1 MDLPDA
7 LAAALSA
14 GATDAQAAELL
25 EQAHAY
31 VRALE
36 ERLRA
41 AESGRNGSNG
51 AAVAVDA
58 PPLPPGL
65 PASPTRP
72 RTGSQD
78 RPRRPSEGGG
88 TAPGS
93 RRRVVLKI
101 GTASL
106 VNEHGLKIGQV
117 ATILDVVAELKRADL
132 DVLLVCSGAVGTGS
146 QVLSIR
152 ERPTSRPKIRA
163 LAAVGQAR
171 LIRELNHVLA
181 AVGVESAQI
190 LLSFANLGEY
200 EQSLNAQNTI
210 NELFAMNVVPIVNEN
225 DTTALEH
232 ARFGDNDRLAAM
244 VATVI
249 DADFLFLLTDVNGV
263 FTADPRRD
271 PTATR
276 IELITN
282 VDEVR
287 AKIRTDTGAGTS
299 FSTGGMDSKLVAAQI
314 ATRAG
319 VRTVVMRAADVRGI
333 PDYLARQLAVVDA
346 AAAQAGAGAAL
357 VVAAAPFGT
366 VFVEQ
371 RRKQHAR
378 KKWLQTLP
386 PKGKILVDEGA
397 ARAMRTR
404 KTLFAAG
411 VRAIVG
417 KFAAGDPVH
426 VCAERAPDVVLAVG
440 FPNYNHSELA
450 RIAGKRST
458 EIPAILGAQH
468 VANASELGAVV
479 DRENLAWATARS

>member
-225 DTTALEH
+225 DTTAVEH

-287 AKIRTDTGAGTS
+287 ARIRTDTGAGTS

-314 ATRAG
+314 STRAG

-333 PDYLARQLAVVDA
+333 PEYLAKQAVVADGA
-346 AAAQAGAGAAL
+346 SAGAGAPLAP
-357 VVAAAPFGT
+357 APAPFGT

-397 ARAMRTR
+397 AKAMRSR

-417 KFAAGDPVH
+417 KFATGDPVH

-450 RIAGKRST
+450 RIAGKRSE
-458 EIPAILGAQH
+458 EITAILGAEF
-468 VANASELGAVV
+468 VANASEPGAVV